1 MELVLRNA
9 KIADPHSSHHRQTVD
24 LHIQDD
30 VIRAIGADLPVEG
43 VQEWELAGAWV
54 SPGWVDVGA
63 WVPDPGNEQRDDYG
77 SAARAAARG
86 GFTEVLVL
94 PNTEPVLDGK
104 AAVQYVRAAAPGQPV
119 AFHPI
124 GAVTRGCQGTD
135 ITEMMDMKQAG
146 AVAFSDGLRSI
157 QHSGLLYRALLYVKA
172 FRGLVVNAP
181 LDESLAGTGLMHEG
195 VVSTSLGLRGIP
207 DIAES
212 LMVQRD
218 LSMLAYTNSRLHLAD
233 ISKAASLP
241 LIREAK
247 ARGLRLTC
255 SVSVHHLQFTDE
267 QVRGFDTHY
276 KLTPPLG
283 TDEDRTALREAL
295 LEGTIDLVTSQ
306 HRPWEEDHKKLEFPF
321 AAAGVTGLETAF
333 GQLMYSLGERLDAS
347 WLAMN
352 LAHKPREI
360 FGLTPVS
367 LEAEQPACLTC
378 FSLQGKSRTEAGQQ
392 ASRSANSP
400 VLGQELP
407 GRILGIVHRGFWVRS
422 SE

>member
-1 MELVLRNA
+1 M
-9 KIADPHSSHHRQTVD
+9 VD

-30 VIRAIGADLPVEG
+30 AIRAIDVDLPVKNG
-43 VQEWELAGAWV
+43 QEWDLDGAWV

-63 WVPDPGNEQRDDYG
+63 WVPDPGYEQREDFA

-86 GFTEVLVL
+86 GFTDVLVL

-104 AAVQYVRAAAPGQPV
+104 AAVQYVRSAEPAQPV

-135 ITEMMDMKQAG
+135 ITEMMDMEQAG
-146 AVAFSDGLRSI
+146 AVAFSDGLQSI
-157 QHSGLLYRALLYVKA
+157 QHSGMLYRALLYVKA
-172 FRGLVVNAP
+172 FHGLVINAP
-181 LDESLAGTGLMHEG
+181 LDESLAGNGLMHEG

-218 LSMLAYTNSRLHLAD
+218 INLLAYTNSRLHLAD

-255 SVSVHHLQFTDE
+255 SVSVHHLQHTDE
-267 QVRGFDTHY
+267 QVRGFDTNY

-283 TDEDRTALREAL
+283 TDGDREAL
-295 LEGTIDLVTSQ
+295 RKALLDGTIDLVTSQ

-321 AAAGVTGLETAF
+321 AAEGVTGLETAF
-333 GQLMYSLGERLDAS
+333 GQLMHSLGDRLDAS

-352 LAHKPREI
+352 LAHKLREI
-360 FGLTPVS
+360 FGLKPVS
-367 LEAEQPACLTC
+367 LEAGQPACLTC
-378 FSLQGKSRTEAGQQ
+378 FSLQGKSRVEPGRQ
-392 ASRSANSP
+392 ASKSANSP
-400 VLGQELP
+400 ALGQELP
-407 GRILGIVHRGFWVRS
+407 GRILGVVHRGFWVRS